1 MLFALG
7 GLAQGDARYSELPNF
22 HQVNAQVYRGGQPK
36 AGGLEKLKVM
46 GIRTILNLRGEDD
59 HSRAEGDAAR
69 RLGLRYYS
77 ISLPGFS
84 NPKDEEVDRV
94 LEIINA
100 HENQPVF
107 VHCHHGKDRTGTIIA
122 SYRISH
128 DGWNAEQ
135 AKAEAKR
142 YGLSWVQFGMRN
154 YIDHYYA
161 RQQRKRD
168 RAGLV
173 KRSVV
178 ESARISNQND
188 TSSILVACRRLSV
201 LIVIEISPAKI
212 QQLTRFFSKLVN
224 PDSHS
229 Y

>member
-1 MLFALG
+1 LRRIHPKFLKTRSLLTASLLLVAFA
-7 GLAQGDARYSELPNF
+7 GLAHGDASYSELPNF
-22 HQVNAQVYRGGQPK
+22 HQINAQVYRGGQPK
-36 AGGLEKLKVM
+36 AGGLERLRAM
-46 GIRTILNLRGEDD
+46 GVRTIVNLRGEDD
-59 HSRAEGDAAR
+59 HSRAEGEAVR

-94 LEIINA
+94 LDIINA
-100 HENQPVF
+100 PENQPVF

-142 YGLSWVQFGMRN
+142 YGLSWVQVGMKN

-161 RQQRKRD
+161 RTQRK
-168 RAGLV
+168 
-173 KRSVV
+173 
-178 ESARISNQND
+178 
-188 TSSILVACRRLSV
+188 
-201 LIVIEISPAKI
+201 
-212 QQLTRFFSKLVN
+212 
-224 PDSHS
+224 
-229 Y
+229 